1 MKAPVR
7 EPSDLHTA
15 LRPSF
20 YLGRLVAAF
29 SRLGSRGVHR
39 DRRPVAL
46 IKIMLFGIIT
56 VNSARWRGETTDTSV
71 AEYKRS
77 QDERLRRRPGHLSRL
92 SCEN

>member
-1 MKAPVR
+1 MR

-29 SRLGSRGVHR
+29 SRLGSHRVHR

-56 VNSARWRGETTDTSV
+56 VNSA
-71 AEYKRS
+71 
-77 QDERLRRRPGHLSRL
+77 
-92 SCEN
+92 